1 MKNIM
6 NNWRRQLITES
17 GFHRIVKML
26 VGSVPSVDTIGFIT
40 AENPQGNKLSS
51 RENADLNS
59 LLQKKI
65 RAMNYGYIRI
75 RGKFGNPERS
85 FVIPKIS
92 REEMVSLGL
101 EFDQES
107 IIWGHRAN
115 DHMRFEYIEGD
126 QTIQE
131 RDVVLVGP
139 GIQGREDLYSQERQ
153 SAGRKFLIP
162 FFDEDYEIE
171 SGADEPIP
179 DEEYNEESEF
189 VQEIKLREEKL
200 RVVNKTPKY
209 YWHHR
214 GVLNVY
220 LNKLRAEKKVDK

>member
-1 MKNIM
+1 MKKIM
-6 NNWRRQLITES
+6 NNWRKQLITES
-17 GFHRIVKML
+17 GFNRIVRML

-40 AENPQGNKLSS
+40 AENPQGNKLSPQ
-51 RENADLNS
+51 ENASLNS

-65 RAMNYGYIRI
+65 RAMNHGYIRI
-75 RGKFGNPERS
+75 RGRFGNPERS

-92 REEMVSLGL
+92 REEMVNLGL
-101 EFDQES
+101 EFNQEA
-107 IIWGHRAN
+107 IIWGHRDD
-115 DHMRFEYIEGD
+115 DHIRFEYIEGD

-139 GIQGREDLYSQERQ
+139 GIQGREDFYSQERQ

-162 FFDEDYEIE
+162 FFDEDYEIDG
-171 SGADEPIP
+171 GANEPIP
-179 DEEYNEESEF
+179 DEEYDKESEL
-189 VQEIKLREEKL
+189 VKEIRLREEKL
-200 RVVNKTPKY
+200 SIINKTPKY

-220 LNKLRAEKKVDK
+220 LDKLKNEE